1 MFRRKNAPA
10 APRPNASADVP
21 IYCLMGIIPE
31 TFGGMTT
38 VLLQR
43 SSALADLA
51 GRRVEIL
58 TKSASMPDPT
68 QRAKALHAD
77 GRLSAQVGIRN
88 VWWDLRQ
95 LPDEGL
101 ADLASEH
108 QASIPVDEEL
118 LEPDGS
124 AEVRRRGEDGTVLQT
139 DRFRDDGTRFLSDR
153 QDVRTRGARG
163 GRRLT
168 VFDRSGQAVGQWPSM
183 RALYH
188 SWVDWAIGGGEAILI
203 IDSAHTGGLFFD
215 YQRENVTTVQ
225 VIHTHHTRQMRSDDR
240 GELDPDVMK
249 MFTHLDWY
257 DGVAVLTN
265 RQQTDLLEAG
275 VVGGNSFVA
284 PNMLIGAPENPPLE
298 RDVHRGVIAARL
310 SGVKRL
316 QHPIRAIQNA
326 RTAGVD
332 ARLDI
337 YGDGVKEQPLR
348 ELIEELD
355 VSDGVALK
363 GYAPQARAQF
373 QSASFTMLTS
383 VYEGQGL
390 VLLEAMAA
398 GCIPIAYDIEYGPS
412 DIITDGIDGFLVPNG
427 DVRAL
432 ATALER
438 LTKMSDSEL
447 TAMRR
452 AAIKRS
458 QDFSPA
464 NITRLWNENLAT
476 FQERRK
482 ALGKGTAAASLTG
495 LEMRDGGM
503 HFEIDVKTS
512 EQAASIQKVW
522 VTWLGRGRNAF
533 GRVPARLTVRDGVV
547 HADVHVGADRL
558 ADVDE
563 ATLLDVHVDVVGEG
577 FLVRTRISSRG
588 VPMPV
593 DSAGFVPYSTAH
605 GNLSIKHVR

>member
-10 APRPNASADVP
+10 ASRPAAAPEAP

-58 TKSASMPDPT
+58 TKSASMPDPAK
-68 QRAKALHAD
+68 RADALHAD
-77 GRLSAQVGIRN
+77 GRLSSQVGIRN

-95 LPDEGL
+95 LPDQGL
-101 ADLASEH
+101 AHLASQH
-108 QASIPVDEEL
+108 QATIPVDEEL

-124 AEVRRRGEDGTVLQT
+124 AEVRRRSEDGTVLQT

-168 VFDRSGQAVGQWPSM
+168 VFDHSGNAVGQWNSM

-188 SWVDWAIGGGEAILI
+188 SWVDWAIGDGEAILI

-225 VIHTHHTRQMRSDDR
+225 VIHTHHMRQMRSDDR
-240 GELDPDVMK
+240 GELDSDVMN

-275 VVGGNSFVA
+275 VVGENSFVA
-284 PNMLIGAPENPPLE
+284 PNMLIGAPENPRLE

-326 RTAGVD
+326 RGAGVD

-337 YGDGVKEQPLR
+337 FGDGVKEQPLR

-412 DIITDGIDGFLVPNG
+412 DIITDGVDGFLVPNG
-427 DVRAL
+427 DVKAL
-432 ATALER
+432 ATAVER
-438 LTKMSDSEL
+438 LTKMTDSEL
-447 TAMRR
+447 SAMRR

-464 NITRLWNENLAT
+464 NITRLWSENLAAI
-476 FQERRK
+476 QGRRK
-482 ALGKGTAAASLTG
+482 PIGKGTAVASLTG
-495 LEMRDGGM
+495 LAMRNGGM
-503 HFEIDVKTS
+503 HFEIDVETS
-512 EQAASIQKVW
+512 EEAADIRKVW
-522 VTWLGRGRNAF
+522 ITWVGRGRDAF
-533 GRVPARLTVRDGVV
+533 GRVPARLTLRDGGV
-547 HADVHVGADRL
+547 HADVHVGADRFR
-558 ADVDE
+558 DVDE
-563 ATLLDVHVDVVGEG
+563 ATLIDVHVDVEGEG
-577 FLVRTRISSRG
+577 FLVRTRISSRD

-593 DSAGFVPYSTAH
+593 NGGGFVPYSTAH
-605 GNLSIKHVR
+605 GNLSIRHAR